1 MATTVHEGKE
11 LILMDGSKIKVRPLK
26 ISLLRPFMS
35 KFEKVAEVAENNE
48 KSMALLMEFVQIAME
63 QYNPELSKDR
73 DKLEDIL
80 DLPTVYEII
89 EAASGVK
96 LQDANALLNTV
107 LANN

>member
-1 MATTVHEGKE
+1 MATTVHEGRE
-11 LILMDGSKIKVRPLK
+11 LILMDGTKIKVRPLK
-26 ISLLRPFMS
+26 ISLLRPFMT
-35 KFEKVAEVAENNE
+35 KFEKIAEVAENNE
-48 KSMALLMEFVQIAME
+48 KSMALLMECVQIAME
-63 QYNPELSKDR
+63 QYSPELSKEK

-96 LQDANALLNTV
+96 LSDANALLNTV

>member
-11 LILMDGSKIKVRPLK
+11 LILMDGTKIKVRPLK
-26 ISLLRPFMS
+26 ISLLRPFMT
-35 KFEKVAEVAENNE
+35 KFEKVAEVAEDNE
-48 KSMALLMEFVQIAME
+48 KSMALLMECVQIAME

-73 DKLEDIL
+73 EKLEDIL
-80 DLPTVYEII
+80 DLPTVYDII

-96 LQDANALLNTV
+96 LSDANALLNTV

>member
-1 MATTVHEGKE
+1 MATTVHEEVE
-11 LILMDGSKIKVRPLK
+11 LVLIDGTKIKARPLK

-48 KSMALLMEFVQIAME
+48 KSMALLMECVQIAMQ
-63 QYNPELSKDR
+63 QYNPELSKDIE
-73 DKLEDIL
+73 KLEDVL
-80 DLPTVYEII
+80 DLPTVYDII

-96 LQDANALLNTV
+96 LSDANALLNTV